1 MQLNL
6 SHITYTYPGAA
17 LAAVDDVTLTLP
29 QGWTGIIGDN
39 GAGKSTLAHLATGD
53 LTPDAGSVGPRL
65 FAAYCAQDSSVAPG
79 TLYDFAADWGR
90 KARQLRET
98 LALED
103 EWFYAYDELS
113 GGQRKRVQVAC
124 ALWQEPDVLVMDEP
138 TNDLD
143 APTREAVAR
152 ALELF
157 GGIGLLISHD
167 RALLDRL
174 ATQCVV
180 VNNGRANLH
189 PGGFTQVEAAL
200 TGERT
205 AQARRR
211 ENARREV
218 GRLSA
223 EAQRR
228 SEEASRAA
236 GKRSRARLDPHDS
249 DGRGK
254 IGLAIVT
261 GKDGVAGKLSATM
274 DRRLAR
280 ASEQLA
286 NTRIE
291 KRYTASLHRYGS
303 VARTPTVAHLPEET
317 LQRGDFALHVPELWV
332 GSRDRIALTGRN
344 GAGKS
349 VLVSRLL
356 EEIPPSVPTAYLP
369 QEVEPALREHALA
382 MLHDSDRTL
391 RGRILSLVG
400 SMNTDPDKLL
410 DGRDIS
416 PGELRKI
423 VLAGELLREPVLLV
437 LDEPTNHLD
446 IGSILALQELL
457 ASFPGALVLVTHD
470 AALSEAAAATEWH
483 ISRTGNESTLT
494 VQNR

>member
-6 SHITYTYPGAA
+6 SHISYTYPGAA

-29 QGWTGIIGDN
+29 QGWTGVIGDN

-53 LTPDAGSVGPRL
+53 LAPDAGLVGPRL
-65 FAAYCAQDSSVAPG
+65 FAAYCAQDSSAAPD

-90 KARQLRET
+90 AARRLREA
-98 LALED
+98 LALEE
-103 EWFYAYDELS
+103 EWLYAYDELS

-143 APTREAVAR
+143 APACEAVAC

-174 ATQCVV
+174 AAQCVV
-180 VNNGRANLH
+180 VSGGRASLH
-189 PGGFTQVEAAL
+189 SGGFSQVEAAL
-200 TGERT
+200 AGER
-205 AQARRR
+205 AARERRR

-218 GRLSA
+218 GRLAA
-223 EAQRR
+223 EARR
-228 SEEASRAA
+228 RGEEASRAA
-236 GKRSRARLDPHDS
+236 GKRSRAQLDARDS
-249 DGRGK
+249 DGRER
-254 IGLAIVT
+254 IGRAIVS

-280 ASEQLA
+280 ASERLA
-286 NTRIE
+286 STRTE
-291 KRYTASLHRYGS
+291 KRYTASLHRYGA
-303 VARTPTVAHLPEET
+303 VARIPTVAHLPAET
-317 LQRGDFALHVPELWV
+317 LRRGDFCLHVPELWV

-349 VLVSRLL
+349 VLTGRLL
-356 EEIPPSVPTAYLP
+356 EEVPSSVPTAYLP
-369 QEVEPALREHALA
+369 QEVGPALRERALA
-382 MLHDSDRTL
+382 MLHDSDRAL

-410 DGRDIS
+410 DGHDIS

-423 VLAGELLREPVLLV
+423 VLAGELLREPALLV

-457 ASFPGALVLVTHD
+457 ESFPGALVLVTHD
-470 AALSEAAAATEWH
+470 AALSEVVAATEWH
-483 ISRTGNESTLT
+483 ISRAGNESALA
-494 VQNR
+494 VRNR